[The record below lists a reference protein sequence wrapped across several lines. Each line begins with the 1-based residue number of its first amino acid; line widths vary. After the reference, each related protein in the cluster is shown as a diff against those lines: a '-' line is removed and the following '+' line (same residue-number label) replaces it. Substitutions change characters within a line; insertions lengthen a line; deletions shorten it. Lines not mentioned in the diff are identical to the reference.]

1 MNSLKISTS
10 NCMPDDRWI
19 LMFKGKI
26 VAVVFSGAPIEDAIC
41 DEIIVPHADY
51 ERDCRH
57 YCRVLAARGLSDD
70 RRRKKEEARAG
81 SRELSRGEANIKWC
95 EDWLYIPEGKNV
107 GTHWRWP
114 SS

>member
-1 MNSLKISTS
+1 MTPIGLKISTS

-51 ERDCRH
+51 ERITD
-57 YCRVLAARGLSDD
+57 AIARLG
-70 RRRKKEEARAG
+70 R
-81 SRELSRGEANIKWC
+81 SRF
-95 EDWLYIPEGKNV
+95 V
-107 GTHWRWP
+107 T
-114 SS
+114 